1 MAIPFARSMR
11 SLDADSF
18 RVSGVV
24 LLIAGLL
31 LAAWC
36 GWFFLAK
43 VSLYELSESA
53 RVEVAAASNPVEAP
67 VAARIVATH
76 VTLGEEVAAGDLLF
90 ELEARSEALELE
102 EERSTRAA
110 NESELSELRQEIESE
125 RDALDRSS
133 QAARLEFQEAR
144 ASLREAEAAT
154 KYATTEA
161 TKIQVLFDQ
170 GLKSDTELKKA
181 QSELEKASAI
191 EEGRRLAV
199 SRIEQ
204 ELAVERRD
212 RGSRIERLERQLSQI
227 EGAITTSEH
236 VEQRLGVELDKRAI
250 RAPVGGTI
258 GGIAQGLRTGA
269 YVAAG
274 DKLCDIVPRGDG
286 HRVVAEFEPAK
297 AVGRIKPGQ
306 PARLRLDSYPWAQ
319 FGVVEARVSSVGSE
333 MRDGRV
339 RVELAIDPG
348 VPSGIILEH
357 GLPGELEVEVETA
370 SPAILVLR
378 SVGKLVGGA

>member
-1 MAIPFARSMR
+1 MR

-18 RVSGVV
+18 RASGVV
-24 LLIAGLL
+24 LAIAGLL

-36 GWFFLAK
+36 GWFFLAR

-53 RVEVAAASNPVEAP
+53 RVEVAAASNPVAAP
-67 VAARIVATH
+67 VAARIVKTH
-76 VTLGEEVAAGDLLF
+76 VTLGEEVASGDLLF

-110 NESELSELRQEIESE
+110 NESELTELREEMESE
-125 RDALDRSS
+125 RDALNRST
-133 QAARLEFQEAR
+133 QAARIELQESR
-144 ASLREAEAAT
+144 ALLREAEAAT
-154 KYATTEA
+154 KFADKEFKSVSQLYE
-161 TKIQVLFDQ
+161 Q
-170 GLKSDTELKKA
+170 GLRPSIDKDKA
-181 QSELEKASAI
+181 ESELEKAKAV
-191 EEGRRLAV
+191 EEGRRLAIA
-199 SRIEQ
+199 RREE

-212 RGSRIERLERQLSQI
+212 RGSRVERLERQLSQI

-236 VEQRLGVELDKRAI
+236 AEQRLGVELEKRLI
-250 RAPVGGTI
+250 RAPVAGII

-269 YVAAG
+269 FVAAG
-274 DKLCDIVPRGDG
+274 DKLCDIVPSGDG

-319 FGVVEARVSSVGSE
+319 FGAVEAHVSSVGSE
-333 MRDGRV
+333 MRDGKV
-339 RVELAIDPG
+339 RVELAIEPG

-357 GLPGELEVEVETA
+357 GLPGELEVEVGTA

-378 SVGKLVGGA
+378 SVGKLVEGAS

>member
-18 RVSGVV
+18 RVSGAV
-24 LLIAGLL
+24 LAIAALL

-53 RVEVAAASNPVEAP
+53 RVEVAAASSPVEAP
-67 VAARIVATH
+67 VAARIVTTY
-76 VTLGEEVAAGDLLF
+76 VTLGKVVAEGDLLF
-90 ELEARSEALELE
+90 ELEARTEALELE

-110 NESELSELRQEIESE
+110 NESELTEMREEMESE

-133 QAARLEFQEAR
+133 QAARLELQEAR
-144 ASLREAEAAT
+144 ASLREAEAVT

-161 TKIQVLFDQ
+161 EKIKVLFEQ
-170 GLKSDTELKKA
+170 GLKSDSELKKA
-181 QSELEKASAI
+181 NSELEKATAV
-191 EEGRRLAV
+191 EEGRQLAV
-199 SRIEQ
+199 SRLEQ

-250 RAPVGGTI
+250 RALVGGTI
-258 GGIAQGLRTGA
+258 GGIAPGLRAGA
-269 YVAAG
+269 FVAAG
-274 DKLCDIVPRGDG
+274 DKLCEIVPRGDG
-286 HRVVAEFEPAK
+286 HRVVAEFEPAR
-297 AVGRIKPGQ
+297 AVGRIRPGQ
-306 PARLRLDSYPWAQ
+306 TARLRLDSYPWAQ
-319 FGVVEARVSSVGSE
+319 FGMVEARVSSVGSE
-333 MRDGRV
+333 VRDGMV
-339 RVELAIDPG
+339 RVELAIESE
-348 VPSGIILEH
+348 VPSGIVLEH

-378 SVGKLVGGA
+378 SVGKLVEGA